1 MKVNNLLQY
10 NSRIL
15 KQQNSKI
22 NYQNNLKKTS
32 FKSKKDNNKD
42 FVSINMPLPYINNFL
57 TGVSLFFPIIGNNK
71 NDKLA
76 SLGGF
81 GIGMLN
87 CFLPNSKEIIE
98 VDKTDNRDIAVKKH
112 FIKKQGLEAIILAA
126 SSILTTQN
134 ISENKCSSSGKKLQI
149 TTCVAAWGVSI
160 LNNILGYKKYK
171 ESINSGNYKK

>member
-10 NSRIL
+10 NSRIS

-32 FKSKKDNNKD
+32 FKSKKDDNKD

-57 TGVSLFFPIIGNNK
+57 TGASLFFPIIGNSK
-71 NDKLA
+71 NYKLA
-76 SLGGF
+76 SLGVF

-87 CFLPNSKEIIE
+87 CFLPNSKEIVE

-112 FIKKQGLEAIILAA
+112 FIKKQGFEAIILAA
-126 SSILTTQN
+126 SSLFAAQN
-134 ISENKCSSSGKKLQI
+134 ISENKCNSSGKNLQI
-149 TTCVAAWGVSI
+149 AACVAAWGISI

-171 ESINSGNYKK
+171 DSINSGNCK